1 MNWLANIN
9 VGKKLIGAFVG
20 MAFIAAM
27 LSAVGSYNMY
37 ELDDKYSDVFEKD
50 GLATGN
56 IGELGMD
63 FNESRAV
70 YRAIIMERNPE
81 IKIKNVAKLKEID
94 ASMNDTFN
102 KLSMKAQSEQAKQQ
116 IVELKK
122 SLEQY
127 KNGRDQSVQMALVA
141 NQEDIAFEQFIKSG
155 AGKLAEDINTKLGEM
170 YKLAESNGIKV
181 SADLSAQARRTVYIM
196 VGVSIIIV
204 LLAVALGIYIARY
217 ISKSIEALI
226 VAANKIAKGELNV
239 EIVVNS
245 TDEFGQLSQAFREM
259 TANVNDAM
267 TNINSASEQVAAGA
281 KNVSDAS
288 ISLSQGATEQASSVE
303 ELLASLEEIAAQTKL
318 NAGNADKANELTNA
332 AQANAADGNED
343 MKQMLNAMTA
353 INDSSANISKIIK
366 VIDEIAFQTN
376 ILALN
381 AAVEAARA
389 GQHGKGFAVVAEEVR
404 NLAARSAKAAK
415 ETTDMIEGSIQK
427 VNDGTKI
434 ANKTAGALNTIVKTV
449 TEVATLVEGIATASN
464 EQDMALTQIN
474 QGVVQVSQ
482 VVQANSA
489 TSEESAAASE
499 ELSAQAELLKETV
512 SQFKLQATS
521 KISNFH
527 NDNFNSQNYEMKRY
541 ETKQVTKPL
550 QSNQPKIALS
560 DEEFGKY

>member
-27 LSAVGSYNMY
+27 LSAVGIYNMY
-37 ELDDKYSDVFEKD
+37 HLDTQYSDVFEKN

-56 IGELGMD
+56 LGELGMY
-63 FNESRAV
+63 FNENRAN
-70 YRAIIMERNPE
+70 YRTIIMEKDPAAKVRSVNRIKEVDVE
-81 IKIKNVAKLKEID
+81 INTAL
-94 ASMNDTFN
+94 N
-102 KLSMKAQSEQAKQQ
+102 KLEKKARTDEFRRQLS
-116 IVELKK
+116 ELKN
-122 SLEQY
+122 SIATY
-127 KNGRDQSVQMALVA
+127 KVGRDNSIQMALA
-141 NQEDIAFEQFIKSG
+141 NQEEAAFDQFVKSG
-155 AGKLAEDINTKLGEM
+155 AGKLAVDINTNINEM
-170 YKLAESNGIKV
+170 YKLAETSGIKI
-181 SADLSAQARRTVYIM
+181 SDDLSAQAMTTIYIM
-196 VGVSIIIV
+196 AVASIIIV
-204 LLAVALGIYIARY
+204 ILAVILGMYIARY
-217 ISKSIEALI
+217 ISKSIETLI

-239 EIVVNS
+239 EIAVS
-245 TDEFGQLSQAFREM
+245 GTDEFGQLSQAFREM
-259 TANVNDAM
+259 TANVNEAM

-303 ELLASLEEIAAQTKL
+303 ELLSSLEEIAAQTKL
-318 NAGNADKANELTNA
+318 NAGNADKANELTNT
-332 AQANAADGNED
+332 AQSNAADGNED

-415 ETTDMIEGSIQK
+415 ETTDMIEGSIRK

-434 ANKTAGALNTIVKTV
+434 ANKTAEALNTIVKTV

-512 SQFKLQATS
+512 SQFKLQA
-521 KISNFH
+521 KNRMSNFN
-527 NDNFNSQNYEMKRY
+527 NDNFSSQNYEMKRY
-541 ETKQVTKPL
+541 EQKPAAKTL
-550 QSNQPKIALS
+550 QNNQPKIALS

>member
-20 MAFIAAM
+20 LAIMA
-27 LSAVGSYNMY
+27 AVISIIGIYNMY
-37 ELDDKYSDVFEKD
+37 QLDDKYGDIFEKN

-56 IGELGMD
+56 VGELGMA

-70 YRAIIMERNPE
+70 YRAIIMDKTPE
-81 IKIKNVAKLKEID
+81 GKAKSVARLKELD
-94 ASMNDTFN
+94 ADINNSFN
-102 KLSMKAQSEQAKQQ
+102 KLAAKTQSEQAKQQ
-116 IVELKK
+116 LTELKK

-127 KNGRDQSVQMALVA
+127 KVGRDQSIQMALTVNKEEEA
-141 NQEDIAFEQFIKSG
+141 LNQFIRSG
-155 AGKLAEDINTKLGEM
+155 ALKLADDINDNLGEM
-170 YKLAESNGIKV
+170 YKLAESGGMKV
-181 SADLSAQARRTVYIM
+181 SADLSAQARTTMYTMAVIS
-196 VGVSIIIV
+196 GIIV
-204 LLAVALGIYIARY
+204 LLSFIIGLYIARY
-217 ISKSIEALI
+217 ISNSIKDLI
-226 VAANKIAKGELNV
+226 QAANKIASGDLSA
-239 EIVVNS
+239 EIVV
-245 TDEFGQLSQAFREM
+245 TTADEFGQLSQSFKNMITNINE
-259 TANVNDAM
+259 AM

-281 KNVSDAS
+281 KNVADAS

-303 ELLASLEEIAAQTKL
+303 ELLSSLEQIAAQTKM

-332 AQANAADGNED
+332 AQSNAATGNEE
-343 MKQMLNAMTA
+343 MKQMLHAMTL

-415 ETTDMIEGSIQK
+415 ETTDMIEGSIRN

-434 ANKTAGALNTIVKTV
+434 ANKTAEALNEIVKIV
-449 TEVATLVEGIATASN
+449 TEVAGLVENIATASN
-464 EQDMALTQIN
+464 EQDAALAQIN
-474 QGVVQVSQ
+474 QGVMQVSQ

-499 ELSAQAELLKETV
+499 ELSSQAELLKETV
-512 SQFKLQATS
+512 AQFKLQAVNRM
-521 KISNFH
+521 SNFH
-527 NDNFNSQNYEMKRY
+527 HDSFNHPSESKRN
-541 ETKQVTKPL
+541 ENKPGKRM
-550 QSNQPKIALS
+550 QSNPPQIALS

>member
-1 MNWLANIN
+1 MSWLANIN

-20 MAFIAAM
+20 IALIAGI
-27 LSAVGSYNMY
+27 LSAVGIYNMY
-37 ELDDKYSDVFEKD
+37 QLDRQYGDVFERN

-56 IGELGMD
+56 LGELGMY
-63 FNESRAV
+63 FNENRAN
-70 YRAIIMERNPE
+70 YRAIIMEKDPAAKVRGVNRIKEVDAE
-81 IKIKNVAKLKEID
+81 INNAL
-94 ASMNDTFN
+94 N
-102 KLSMKAQSEQAKQQ
+102 KLEKKARTDEFKKQLS
-116 IVELKK
+116 ELKN
-122 SLEQY
+122 SIATY
-127 KNGRDQSVQMALVA
+127 KVGRDNSIQMALS
-141 NQEDIAFEQFIKSG
+141 NQEEAAFEQFVKSG
-155 AGKLAEDINTKLGEM
+155 AGKLAADINTNINEM
-170 YKLAESNGIKV
+170 YKIAETGGMKISE
-181 SADLSAQARRTVYIM
+181 DLSAQAMTTIYTIAI
-196 VGVSIIIV
+196 VSIIIV
-204 LLAVALGIYIARY
+204 ILAVILGIYVARY
-217 ISKSIEALI
+217 ISKSIETLI
-226 VAANKIAKGELNV
+226 VAANKIAKGELDV
-239 EIVVNS
+239 EITVSS
-245 TDEFGQLSQAFREM
+245 TDEFGQLSQAFRNM

-303 ELLASLEEIAAQTKL
+303 ELLSSLEEIAAQTKM

-332 AQANAADGNED
+332 AQVSAGHGNED

-434 ANKTAGALNTIVKTV
+434 AHKTAEALNAIVKTV

-512 SQFKLQATS
+512 SQFKLQTTS
-521 KISNFH
+521 RMSNFH
-527 NDNFNSQNYEMKRY
+527 NDTFNSQNYEMKRY
-541 ETKQVTKPL
+541 ENKQVSKPL